1 MLPLKLYANE
11 YRAIGCLTEK
21 YTHFVCNLE
30 VEFAKLKK

>member
-11 YRAIGCLTEK
+11 YRAIGCLTGK
-21 YTHFVCNLE
+21 YTQFVCNLE